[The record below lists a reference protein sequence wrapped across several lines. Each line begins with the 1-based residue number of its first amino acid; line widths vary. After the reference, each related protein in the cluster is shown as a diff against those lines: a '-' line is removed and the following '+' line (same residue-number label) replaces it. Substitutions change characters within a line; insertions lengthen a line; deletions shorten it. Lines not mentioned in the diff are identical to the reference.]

1 MSLKSDKISL
11 QWRRLVEVILL
22 FLFPSFRPGTFSGII
37 YFRQDRVVV
46 IDVAGDTRE
55 EFRTPASHVEELFS
69 VSRVE
74 RTNVVHKE
82 DDAICFH
89 FISTRSSERLNK
101 APSR

>member
-74 RTNVVHKE
+74 RTNE
-82 DDAICFH
+82 RCSQRRRCNLFSFH
-89 FISTRSSERLNK
+89 IDQEQ
-101 APSR
+101 